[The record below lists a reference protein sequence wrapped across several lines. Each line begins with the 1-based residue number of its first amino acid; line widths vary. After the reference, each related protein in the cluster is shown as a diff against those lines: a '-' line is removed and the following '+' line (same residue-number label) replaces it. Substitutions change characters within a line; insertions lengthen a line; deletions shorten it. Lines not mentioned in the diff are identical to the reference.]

1 MCQHIIQDDLILT
14 APKSGWEWISENFH
28 SNNSCFNWK
37 KDECL
42 WREQQKPTSKKR
54 IFWKWGGKIRI
65 FLLYHLVV
73 GNVVLMMIV
82 RTSFCQPMLCEL
94 FKSILFVR
102 PKHRCSS
109 SNNPLS
115 SVAFVSFSNAQS
127 NQHSGDK
134 LSLNTFHL
142 LLDSSQTII
151 SELQFFFWWNASTLQ
166 VTTMTA

>member
-14 APKSGWEWISENFH
+14 GPKSGWEWISENFH

-54 IFWKWGGKIRI
+54 IFWKWGKIRI

-94 FKSILFVR
+94 FKRILFVR

-109 SNNPLS
+109 SNNPLFQS
-115 SVAFVSFSNAQS
+115 HSF
-127 NQHSGDK
+127 
-134 LSLNTFHL
+134 L
-142 LLDSSQTII
+142 SQTHNLTNIQEI
-151 SELQFFFWWNASTLQ
+151 SFHWIPFISNSIRLKQ
-166 VTTMTA
+166 